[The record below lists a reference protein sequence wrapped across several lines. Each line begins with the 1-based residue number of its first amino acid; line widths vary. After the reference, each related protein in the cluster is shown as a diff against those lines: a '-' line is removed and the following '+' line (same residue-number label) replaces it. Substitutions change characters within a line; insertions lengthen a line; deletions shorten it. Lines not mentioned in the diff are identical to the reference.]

1 MKSLAACIDPGAVR
15 EGLCDRHVRISLR
28 RGHVTT
34 SSCREKCH
42 RQQFVT
48 TQVMSLPAL
57 LCAAQFDDR
66 LSGICTTHGADAFT
80 VRTKVKVMAV
90 AAHPTQAFAAMAA
103 DRGRVLVVSL
113 TEPGANPFIS
123 FHHDAQVNAVAFS
136 PSGRLLASA
145 SNDATVALI
154 PFIHGRIEFE
164 PQHALKGQ
172 NGAVL
177 AIAFS
182 DDEKILASG
191 DQRGGIFVWD
201 VESRLKLCSI
211 VDESSV
217 PRLLVF
223 TLDSQCLV
231 AYCSDLCLHAMDLP
245 SLQVTQ
251 KKPVSHRGV
260 KAVLT
265 DKRRQCLVTGSL
277 DGDVCIWRSLT
288 ADRPD
293 STTSKTGHYP
303 SAIILMHFKTLA
315 VVFTARR
322 LRSGSV
328 RNRLLLVSSQAPLSS

>member
-1 MKSLAACIDPGAVR
+1 
-15 EGLCDRHVRISLR
+15 
-28 RGHVTT
+28 
-34 SSCREKCH
+34 
-42 RQQFVT
+42 
-48 TQVMSLPAL
+48 MSLPAL

-80 VRTKVKVMAV
+80 VRTKVKMIAV
-90 AAHPTQAFAAMAA
+90 AAHPTQAFAALAA

-154 PFIHGRIEFE
+154 PFLHGRIEFE

-172 NGAVL
+172 NGAVH

-303 SAIILMHFKTLA
+303 RAIRLMHYPDFGSGVYSAAFTEWFGEESLA
-315 VVFTARR
+315 VG
-322 LRSGSV
+322 LESGTVVIVTYPSMV
-328 RNRLLLVSSQAPLSS
+328 QTKQLSLFDSPIVSIALYVPYEPQPELTLPMVIV